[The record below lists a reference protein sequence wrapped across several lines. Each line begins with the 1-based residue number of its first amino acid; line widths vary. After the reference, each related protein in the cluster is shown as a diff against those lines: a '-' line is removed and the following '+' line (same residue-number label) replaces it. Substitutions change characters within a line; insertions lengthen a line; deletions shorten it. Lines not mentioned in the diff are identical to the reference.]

1 MTLFSTPSR
10 YMAALTELSEEEYA
24 TARSRERRQNDY
36 LMRANRNR
44 GQSPGSWSAGETR
57 LLQTLLASFGAL
69 EGEDHVNLVPRV
81 ARFFPTHTMQQVE
94 HQIKYLQQRRRLAES
109 MED

>member
-1 MTLFSTPSR
+1 
-10 YMAALTELSEEEYA
+10 MAALTELSEEEYGMA
-24 TARSRERRQNDY
+24 QSRERRQTDY
-36 LMRANRNR
+36 LTRANRNR
-44 GQSPGSWSAGETR
+44 GQSPGFWNPTETR

-69 EGEDHVNLVPRV
+69 EGDDHVNVVNRV
-81 ARFFPTHTMQQVE
+81 ARFFPTHTTKQVE